1 MGETFD
7 LMGYLIIVF
16 LILVILVGLIKIFLM
31 FPGLLDCSDD
41 TDSER
46 GDAGRER
53 RVRVRV
59 TE

>member
-46 GDAGRER
+46 GDAARER
-53 RVRVRV
+53 RVRVRA